1 MDEPIKRPRAKGGS
15 AVERRIIRLSSGC
28 RRCQEP
34 SCTGGCPIGVGI
46 PSILSLASSGRLKD
60 AAALMRLR
68 SPFASIT
75 GRLCPSDRFCEHACM
90 LGRKGAPVSIHTLE
104 SFLGDISL
112 ALPVKKGKT
121 ARGNVLVIGSGP
133 AGLTV
138 AHDLFAEGF
147 MVTVYEKEPLLGGW
161 LRSLPLEIIPPGIL
175 ASEINRLALSGIVF
189 ETSRPFEAL
198 EGFPPKNY
206 YAMVLATGAPGS
218 TGKPFPIKRDN
229 EGFIVID
236 SQYHTSRPCVYAAG
250 GAIARFNCITEA
262 MASAR
267 DMVGH
272 LLRSYLFPPV

>member
-1 MDEPIKRPRAKGGS
+1 
-15 AVERRIIRLSSGC
+15 
-28 RRCQEP
+28 
-34 SCTGGCPIGVGI
+34 
-46 PSILSLASSGRLKD
+46 
-60 AAALMRLR
+60 
-68 SPFASIT
+68 
-75 GRLCPSDRFCEHACM
+75 M

-236 SQYHTSRPCVYAAG
+236 SQYHTSRPCVYASG